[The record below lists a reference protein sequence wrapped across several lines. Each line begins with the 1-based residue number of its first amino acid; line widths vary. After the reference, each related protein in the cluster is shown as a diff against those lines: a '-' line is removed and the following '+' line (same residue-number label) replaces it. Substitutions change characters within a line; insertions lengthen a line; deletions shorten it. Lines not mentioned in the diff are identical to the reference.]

1 MRTSAEHAV
10 PAEVV
15 PAAGSADGCSAGTDG
30 SSAGSAGGSSAGSA
44 GGSSGGRAGG
54 RDRYL
59 DLWRAAALVRVVTYH
74 VLGWIWLTVLF
85 PAMGLMFALAGSLM
99 ASSLDRTGRGAVGRR
114 LRRLLPPL
122 WGFGAVTVTLLLVTG
137 WRTAP
142 AAELGWG
149 ELVWWAFPAR
159 TPPVG
164 GQSWAWAYN
173 VVLWYIVT
181 YLWLVL
187 LSPALLAAFRRWP
200 WHSLA
205 VAVALPIAFRFN
217 VVNVGG
223 YFNEQATNVSTYLAC
238 WLLGFAHHDGLLRRI
253 PARRYALAVA
263 LLAVTGAGWVLAVGW
278 STGNYDLNRVAGGNT
293 LWSMAF
299 VATVLRFRPRLDWL
313 GRIRLLD
320 RLVGLLNAR
329 AVTIYLWHLPL
340 AVLAGALIAPL
351 AVSGWVQVVT
361 VRLAAVWLLV
371 AVAVVLFGWIED
383 LAARR
388 RPALLPARVS
398 PRRHRTAR
406 TAPPSGQGAGA
417 GVPEAATGTAP
428 AAPAAPPTPT
438 PTPTPTLPTLPPPLP
453 TPPLPTPVSPTPVSP
468 TPVSPTSAS
477 PTPASPTPVRP
488 TASGGAARGWHRAMA
503 STVAVLAVGL
513 AVMALNLWPGVT
525 TRSQVQSAA
534 AEVTYHLSDLP
545 MLLDGSSERPSP
557 TPATGS
563 TPGSVTVHGQ
573 VYPRAVLTAAP
584 SRVRVQPPAG
594 CERLRAVIDVGTDDV
609 EVAFAVRADDVT
621 VFESG
626 VRSGVDSAEQ
636 IDVAIASASVVD
648 LVTSSPS
655 GGAVGVWA
663 DPQFVCVP

>member
-1 MRTSAEHAV
+1 MGTSAEPAV
-10 PAEVV
+10 TAAVV
-15 PAAGSADGCSAGTDG
+15 PSAGQVG
-30 SSAGSAGGSSAGSA
+30 APSAGRAGGSS
-44 GGSSGGRAGG
+44 GG

-99 ASSLDRTGRGAVGRR
+99 AGSLDRTGPGAVGRR

-122 WGFGAVTVTLLLVTG
+122 WGFGAVTLTLLLVTG

-142 AAELGWG
+142 AAALGWG
-149 ELVWWAFPAR
+149 ELVWWVFPAR

-164 GQSWAWAYN
+164 DQSWAWAYN

-187 LSPALLAAFRRWP
+187 LSPVLLAAFRRWP
-200 WHSLA
+200 WQSLA
-205 VAVALPIAFRFN
+205 LAVALPIAFRFN
-217 VVNVGG
+217 IVNVGG
-223 YFNEQATNVSTYLAC
+223 YFNEQALNVSTYLAC

-253 PARRYALAVA
+253 PARRYALAVG
-263 LLAVTGAGWVLAVGW
+263 LLALTGAGWVLAVGW
-278 STGNYDLNRVAGGNT
+278 STGNYDLNRIAGGNT

-320 RLVGLLNAR
+320 RLVELLNAR

-340 AVLAGALIAPL
+340 GVLAGALIAPL
-351 AVSGWVQVVT
+351 AVSGWVQTVT

-371 AVAVVLFGWIED
+371 AVAVALFGWIED

-388 RPALLPARVS
+388 RPALVPARVS
-398 PRRHRTAR
+398 PGRRGTAR
-406 TAPPSGQGAGA
+406 SAPSGRVAGA
-417 GVPEAATGTAP
+417 GVPGATPGI
-428 AAPAAPPTPT
+428 APAAPP
-438 PTPTPTLPTLPPPLP
+438 PPAV
-453 TPPLPTPVSPTPVSP
+453 T
-468 TPVSPTSAS
+468 A
-477 PTPASPTPVRP
+477 PAVTAAVPA
-488 TASGGAARGWHRAMA
+488 ASGARRWHRAMA

-513 AVMALNLWPGVT
+513 GVMALNLWPGVT
-525 TRSQVQSAA
+525 TRSQAQPSP

-557 TPATGS
+557 TPATGTS
-563 TPGSVTVHGQ
+563 PGSVTVHGQ

-594 CERLRAVIDVGTDDV
+594 CERLRAVIDVGADDV

-626 VRSGVDSAEQ
+626 VRSRADSAER
-636 IDVAIASASVVD
+636 IDVAIARASFVD

-663 DPQFVCVP
+663 DPQFVCAP

>member
-1 MRTSAEHAV
+1 MGTSAEPAV
-10 PAEVV
+10 PAAVV
-15 PAAGSADGCSAGTDG
+15 PAAGPADG
-30 SSAGSAGGSSAGSA
+30 SSGARAGGSS
-44 GGSSGGRAGG
+44 GG

-59 DLWRAAALVRVVTYH
+59 DLWRAAALIRVVTYH

-99 ASSLDRTGRGAVGRR
+99 AGSLDRTGRGAVGRR

-122 WGFGAVTVTLLLVTG
+122 WGFGAVAVTLLLVTG

-142 AAELGWG
+142 TAALGWG
-149 ELVWWAFPAR
+149 ELVWWVFPAR

-164 GQSWAWAYN
+164 DQSWAWAYN

-205 VAVALPIAFRFN
+205 LAVALPIAFRFN
-217 VVNVGG
+217 IVNVGG

-253 PARRYALAVA
+253 PARRYALAVG
-263 LLAVTGAGWVLAVGW
+263 LLALTGAGWVLAVGW
-278 STGNYDLNRVAGGNT
+278 STGNYDLNRIAGGNT

-299 VATVLRFRPRLDWL
+299 VAAVLRFRPRLDWL

-320 RLVGLLNAR
+320 RLVELLNAR
-329 AVTIYLWHLPL
+329 AVTVYLWHLPL
-340 AVLAGALIAPL
+340 GVLAGALIAPL
-351 AVSGWVQVVT
+351 AVSGWVQTVT
-361 VRLAAVWLLV
+361 LRLAAVWLLV

-388 RPALLPARVS
+388 RPALVPARVS
-398 PRRHRTAR
+398 PSRRGTAR
-406 TAPPSGQGAGA
+406 TGPSG
-417 GVPEAATGTAP
+417 
-428 AAPAAPPTPT
+428 PT
-438 PTPTPTLPTLPPPLP
+438 
-453 TPPLPTPVSPTPVSP
+453 VSPEV
-468 TPVSPTSAS
+468 
-477 PTPASPTPVRP
+477 
-488 TASGGAARGWHRAMA
+488 AARRWHRAMA
-503 STVAVLAVGL
+503 STVAVLAVSLG
-513 AVMALNLWPGVT
+513 VMALNLWPGVT
-525 TRSQVQSAA
+525 TRSQAQPSP
-534 AEVTYHLSDLP
+534 AEVTYYLSDLP

-557 TPATGS
+557 TPAAGS
-563 TPGSVTVHGQ
+563 SPGSVTVHGQ

-594 CERLRAVIDVGTDDV
+594 CERLRAVIDVGADDV

-626 VRSGVDSAEQ
+626 VRSRADSAEQ
-636 IDVAIASASVVD
+636 IDVAIARASFVD

>member
-1 MRTSAEHAV
+1 MTTSPDTVVTAAAV
-10 PAEVV
+10 PPGPGDA
-15 PAAGSADGCSAGTDG
+15 PDPGS
-30 SSAGSAGGSSAGSA
+30 
-44 GGSSGGRAGG
+44 GG

-59 DLWRAAALVRVVTYH
+59 DLWRAAALVRVVAYH

-99 ASSLDRTGRGAVGRR
+99 ASSLGRTGNSAVSRR

-122 WGFGAVTVTLLLVTG
+122 WGFAAVAVTLLLVTG

-142 AAELGWG
+142 TAPLGWG
-149 ELVWWAFPAR
+149 ELVWWIFPAR

-181 YLWLVL
+181 YLWLVV
-187 LSPALLAAFRRWP
+187 LSPVLLALFRRWP

-205 VAVALPIAFRFN
+205 LAIALPIAFRFN

-253 PARRYALAVA
+253 PARRYAVAVA
-263 LLAVTGAGWVLAVGW
+263 ALAVTGAAWVLLVGW
-278 STGNYDLNRVAGGNT
+278 SSGNYDLNRVAGGNT

-313 GRIRLLD
+313 GRIRPLD
-320 RLVGLLNAR
+320 RLIELLNAR
-329 AVTIYLWHLPL
+329 AVTIYLWHLP
-340 AVLAGALIAPL
+340 AGVLAGALLAPVP
-351 AVSGWVQVVT
+351 VSGWVATVT
-361 VRLAAVWLLV
+361 VRLGAAWVLIAV
-371 AVAVVLFGWIED
+371 AVALFGWIED

-388 RPALLPARVS
+388 RPALVPARVS
-398 PRRHRTAR
+398 PAR
-406 TAPPSGQGAGA
+406 TRPPR
-417 GVPEAATGTAP
+417 
-428 AAPAAPPTPT
+428 
-438 PTPTPTLPTLPPPLP
+438 
-453 TPPLPTPVSPTPVSP
+453 
-468 TPVSPTSAS
+468 TSA
-477 PTPASPTPVRP
+477 AS
-488 TASGGAARGWHRAMA
+488 GAARSAPRIAVAPGSGSGWHRAMA
-503 STVAVLAVGL
+503 SVVAVLAVGL

-525 TRSQVQSAA
+525 TRSPDPTARP
-534 AEVTYHLSDLP
+534 EVTYRLSDLP
-545 MLLDGSSERPSP
+545 MLVEGAPTPSTPSTPSP
-557 TPATGS
+557 TSTTVPAT
-563 TPGSVTVHGQ
+563 PGAVTVRGE

-584 SRVRVQPPAG
+584 SRLRVQPPAG
-594 CERLRAVIDVGTDDV
+594 CERLRAVIDVGADDA
-609 EVAFAVRADDVT
+609 EVTFAVRADDVT

-626 VRSGVDSAEQ
+626 VRSRADQAEQ
-636 IDVAIASASVVD
+636 IDVDVTRASLVD

-663 DPQFVCVP
+663 DPRFVCSP

>member
-1 MRTSAEHAV
+1 MGTSAEPAV
-10 PAEVV
+10 PAAVV
-15 PAAGSADGCSAGTDG
+15 PVAGPADGSPGVRAGG
-30 SSAGSAGGSSAGSA
+30 SPGVRAGGSS
-44 GGSSGGRAGG
+44 GG

-99 ASSLDRTGRGAVGRR
+99 AGSLDRTGPGAVGRR

-122 WGFGAVTVTLLLVTG
+122 WGFGVVAVTLLLVTG

-142 AAELGWG
+142 TAALGWG
-149 ELVWWAFPAR
+149 EMVWWVFPAR

-164 GQSWAWAYN
+164 DQSWAWAYN

-205 VAVALPIAFRFN
+205 LAVALPIAFRFN
-217 VVNVGG
+217 IVNVGG

-253 PARRYALAVA
+253 PARRYALAVG
-263 LLAVTGAGWVLAVGW
+263 LLALTGAGWVLAVGW
-278 STGNYDLNRVAGGNT
+278 STGNYDLNRIAGGNT

-299 VATVLRFRPRLDWL
+299 VAAVLRFRPRLDWL
-313 GRIRLLD
+313 GRLRLLD
-320 RLVGLLNAR
+320 RLVELLNAR
-329 AVTIYLWHLPL
+329 AVTVYLWHLPL
-340 AVLAGALIAPL
+340 GVLAGALIAPL
-351 AVSGWVQVVT
+351 AVSGWVQTVT
-361 VRLAAVWLLV
+361 LRLAAVWLLV

-388 RPALLPARVS
+388 RPALVPARVS
-398 PRRHRTAR
+398 PSRRGTAR
-406 TAPPSGQGAGA
+406 TAPSGRGAGA
-417 GVPEAATGTAP
+417 GVPAVAVPVAP
-428 AAPAAPPTPT
+428 AG
-438 PTPTPTLPTLPPPLP
+438 PLP
-453 TPPLPTPVSPTPVSP
+453 TPATPTGSP
-468 TPVSPTSAS
+468 
-477 PTPASPTPVRP
+477 
-488 TASGGAARGWHRAMA
+488 GAAARRWHRAMA
-503 STVAVLAVGL
+503 STVAVLAVSLG
-513 AVMALNLWPGVT
+513 VMALNLWPGVT
-525 TRSQVQSAA
+525 TRSQAQPSP
-534 AEVTYHLSDLP
+534 AEVTYYLSDLP

-563 TPGSVTVHGQ
+563 SPGSVTVHGQ

-594 CERLRAVIDVGTDDV
+594 CERLRAVIDVGADDV

-626 VRSGVDSAEQ
+626 VRSRADSAEQ
-636 IDVAIASASVVD
+636 IDVAIARASFVD